1 MYSEHMS
8 FLRQYKLP
16 FLVFAAFGIFGGF
29 FYFQAG
35 RETSQYAS
43 ASYLTNGQLVSIYTQ
58 RGEFKKALSLID
70 QMQAEHPDDPAVY
83 YNAAVLYAAM
93 DDLSAARVS
102 LAAGLAYVK
111 DTALEQRFADFLES
125 IK

>member
-1 MYSEHMS
+1 MS
-8 FLRQYKLP
+8 FAYRYRLP
-16 FLVFAAFGIFGGF
+16 LLVLAALGISGGF

-83 YNAAVLYAAM
+83 YNAAVLYVAM
-93 DDLSAARVS
+93 DDLNAARAS
-102 LAAGLAYVK
+102 LTAGLQYIK
-111 DTALEQRFADFLES
+111 DNELRQRFIDSLDS
-125 IK
+125 LK